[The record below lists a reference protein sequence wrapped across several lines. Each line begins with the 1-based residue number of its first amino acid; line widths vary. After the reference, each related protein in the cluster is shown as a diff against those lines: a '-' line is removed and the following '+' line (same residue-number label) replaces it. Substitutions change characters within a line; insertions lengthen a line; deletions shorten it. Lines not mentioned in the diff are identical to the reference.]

1 MQNSPSSTKVNK
13 FHSKKEASMSFMVSE
28 EVTVKEGGPR
38 MIVTGYS
45 SGMVECRWYDG
56 YGVKR
61 EAFHETELVPG
72 RGVVL
77 RKKFERVSLT
87 PKPDHIRPGV
97 PMPAMND
104 SRVLSCHHYKIIAV
118 LRYAIA
124 RLCQNH
130 KKAGWESSGCSTR
143 QKWKTRAG

>member
-1 MQNSPSSTKVNK
+1 
-13 FHSKKEASMSFMVSE
+13 MSFMVSE

-72 RGVVL
+72 EGSRFL
-77 RKKFERVSLT
+77 RKKFERVSL
-87 PKPDHIRPGV
+87 RPGRITSGLV
-97 PMPAMND
+97 
-104 SRVLSCHHYKIIAV
+104 
-118 LRYAIA
+118 
-124 RLCQNH
+124 CQ
-130 KKAGWESSGCSTR
+130 CL
-143 QKWKTRAG
+143 Q

>member
-1 MQNSPSSTKVNK
+1 
-13 FHSKKEASMSFMVSE
+13 MSFMVSE

-72 RGVVL
+72 EGSRSAEEVL
-77 RKKFERVSLT
+77 KGIIKTR
-87 PKPDHIRPGV
+87 PDHIRPGV

>member
-1 MQNSPSSTKVNK
+1 
-13 FHSKKEASMSFMVSE
+13 MSFMVSE

-72 RGVVL
+72 EGVVL
-77 RKKFERVSLT
+77 RKKFDRVSL
-87 PKPDHIRPGV
+87 RPGRITSGLV
-97 PMPAMND
+97 
-104 SRVLSCHHYKIIAV
+104 
-118 LRYAIA
+118 
-124 RLCQNH
+124 CQ
-130 KKAGWESSGCSTR
+130 CL
-143 QKWKTRAG
+143 Q